1 MMYRTKRIH
10 NIVLSAVLLLV
21 FAFTGC
27 EKDPDH
33 PPVNQLGE
41 TMTIGEL
48 RNMFTGQPISIQD
61 DVSIFATVSMDESSG
76 NIYREA
82 YVQDETG
89 GIQLRMNFASGVSA
103 GDSVRLS
110 LRGTVLSDFNNML
123 QLDSVIFGT
132 NFIRIGEA
140 VPIEPQTL
148 TIPEIMEGGYQA
160 QLVKLEDV
168 QFVTADLG
176 KTFADPVNQQSQNRF
191 LQDCNNNQI
200 IVRTSGYADFAG
212 EQIPEGNGS
221 IIGILAQ
228 FGNVW
233 QLYIRSLDELQ
244 MDGERCDVGDE
255 PQGSGTF
262 DDPYNVAHA
271 IAFNTGTNQWVEGY
285 IVGVMDTTVDP
296 FAPSFEPPFNTP
308 SNIMIADDPDETS
321 LTNVL
326 IVQLLVGDIRN
337 VLNLVDNPDNIGKQ
351 VKLLGN
357 LESYFGQAGMRGTS
371 GYWMDGE
378 GIVPTISFWEATFS
392 NEADGVAPFTD
403 INILGEQNWYWAHFD
418 GGCVVING
426 FVGGAPRLNENWLMS
441 PEIDLS
447 DRTQVSMEIREAI
460 NFITSYNDMQVLVAS
475 DYTGGDPNE
484 SGNWML
490 LEGFDRPPG
499 NSWNFFDSGS
509 IDLSMFD
516 GETIHIAFKYT
527 STTSGAGAWE
537 ISEVRLFEAE

>member
-1 MMYRTKRIH
+1 MMYKTKRIH
-10 NIVLSAVLLLV
+10 NILLSAVLLLV

-33 PPVNQLGE
+33 PPVNLPGE

-48 RNMFTGQPISIQD
+48 RNMFTGQPISIED
-61 DVSIFATVSMDESSG
+61 DVSVFATVSMDESSG

-82 YVQDETG
+82 YVQDATG
-89 GIQLRMNFASGVSA
+89 GIQLRMDFASGVNE

-110 LRGTVLSDFNNML
+110 LKGTVLSDFNNML
-123 QLDSVIFGT
+123 QLDSVIYGR
-132 NFIRIGEA
+132 NFIRIGDG
-140 VPIEPQTL
+140 VPVEPKML
-148 TIPEIMEGGYQA
+148 TIPEITEGGFQA
-160 QLVKLEDV
+160 HLVKLQGV

-176 KTFADPVNQQSQNRF
+176 KTFADPVNQQSQNRY
-191 LQDCNNNQI
+191 LQDCDNNQI

-212 EQIPEGNGS
+212 ELLPEGNGS
-221 IIGILAQ
+221 IIGIVAQ
-228 FGNVW
+228 FGNTW
-233 QLYIRSLDELQ
+233 QLYIRHLDELD
-244 MDGERCDVGDE
+244 MEGERCDIGGE
-255 PQGSGTF
+255 PDGSGTF

-271 IAFNTGTNQWVEGY
+271 IAFNTGTSQWVEGY
-285 IVGVMDTTVDP
+285 IVGVMETTVDP
-296 FAPSFEPPFNTP
+296 FAPSFDPPFNTP
-308 SNIMIADDPDETS
+308 SNVMIADDPDETS

-337 VLNLVDNPDNIGKQ
+337 VLNLVNNPDNLGKQ

-357 LESYFGQAGMRGTS
+357 LESYFGQPGMRGTS

-378 GIVPTISFWEATFS
+378 GIIPTISFWEATFS

-403 INILGEQNWYWAHFD
+403 LNITGEQNWYWAHFD

-426 FVGGAPRLNENWLMS
+426 FVGGAARENENWLMS

-460 NFITSYNDMQVLVAS
+460 NFITSYDDMQVLVAS

-490 LEGFDRPPG
+490 LEGFNRPPG
-499 NSWNFFDSGS
+499 NSWSFFDSGN

-516 GETIHIAFKYT
+516 GETIHIAFRYT